1 MEFVKNQPFQSN
13 TYNKT
18 MFPLYREITEEGQS
32 QSVKRIL
39 ERFSKGDTNIGT
51 QRKSVSGFQLS
62 QDSQVGTTEVDTLFD
77 TPDLQFSNE
86 MDAIDGLKATTIEPP
101 KAKASKV
108 DDKKE
113 DNKKEPETPSIDN

>member
-1 MEFVKNQPFQSN
+1 MEFQKNQPFQAN

-39 ERFSKGDTNIGT
+39 ERFTKGDTNIGT

-62 QDSQVGTTEVDTLFD
+62 KDSKVGTPEVDTLFD

-86 MDAIDGLKATTIEPP
+86 MDAIDGLKNTTIEPP
-101 KAKASKV
+101 ASKV
-108 DDKKE
+108 EDKKE
-113 DNKKEPETPSIDN
+113 QQDNPTPSIDN